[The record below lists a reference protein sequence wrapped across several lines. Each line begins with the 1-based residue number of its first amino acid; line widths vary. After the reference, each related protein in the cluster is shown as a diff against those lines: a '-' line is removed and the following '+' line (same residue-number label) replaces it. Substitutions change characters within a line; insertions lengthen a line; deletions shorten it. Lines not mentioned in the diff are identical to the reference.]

1 MIENLTWPM
10 VAAVAMFPICAM
22 KQAINVVQFGKASE
36 ALTAVDIEE
45 RKNKRRK

>member
-1 MIENLTWPM
+1 
-10 VAAVAMFPICAM
+10 M

-36 ALTAVDIEE
+36 ALTAVDIAE